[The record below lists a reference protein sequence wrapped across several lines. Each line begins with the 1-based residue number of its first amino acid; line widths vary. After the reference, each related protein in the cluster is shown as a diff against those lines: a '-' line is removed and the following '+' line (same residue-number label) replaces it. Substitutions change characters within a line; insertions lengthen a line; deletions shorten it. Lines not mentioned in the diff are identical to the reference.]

1 MEETKDCTQQI
12 SRRKLRVGSS
22 TRSVLGPGP
31 AGLESSARLDCL
43 AQEVERQI
51 AICGTGEPASSD
63 ATVTLLRQMGLEYR
77 SDLAEFADGLESV
90 TSCHF
95 NSLRAQV

>member
-1 MEETKDCTQQI
+1 M
-12 SRRKLRVGSS
+12 
-22 TRSVLGPGP
+22 
-31 AGLESSARLDCL
+31 
-43 AQEVERQI
+43 

-63 ATVTLLRQMGLEYR
+63 ATVTLLRQMGLEYQ